1 MAITGLEDLWD
12 LWCRLDSL
20 SRSLSLVLSLSP
32 LVLEDR
38 FSLGTSSASTSRS
51 LEDMV
56 PISHREWMIDLQSL
70 RQGGGR
76 EAWAL
81 GGVQTLDSYVVDCE
95 AESFVVAMEEGGHE
109 GCEPCRRMYQVSS
122 STQGG
127 EEARTGLIAS
137 TSTPCCCSSWSESRA
152 GLVVSE

>member
-1 MAITGLEDLWD
+1 MTGLEDLWD

-56 PISHREWMIDLQSL
+56 QVSHWESVIDWQSL
-70 RQGGGR
+70 RRGGGHEPR
-76 EAWAL
+76 AL
-81 GGVQTLDSYVVDCE
+81 GG
-95 AESFVVAMEEGGHE
+95 A
-109 GCEPCRRMYQVSS
+109 
-122 STQGG
+122 
-127 EEARTGLIAS
+127 
-137 TSTPCCCSSWSESRA
+137 
-152 GLVVSE
+152 

>member
-1 MAITGLEDLWD
+1 MTGFEDLWD
-12 LWCRLDSL
+12 LWWRLDSL

-56 PISHREWMIDLQSL
+56 PISHREWRTGLQSL
-70 RQGGGR
+70 RQGGGG

-81 GGVQTLDSYVVDCE
+81 SGV
-95 AESFVVAMEEGGHE
+95 
-109 GCEPCRRMYQVSS
+109 
-122 STQGG
+122 
-127 EEARTGLIAS
+127 
-137 TSTPCCCSSWSESRA
+137 
-152 GLVVSE
+152 